1 MAIFIFI
8 MLTVLFSFTAL
19 VYFAKSIRSIF
30 EGYFMDSLVSFAITV
45 GLIIIAFH
53 FGSLIMKQ
61 YQNPN
66 VQKEIDEYIKM
77 IIDNLNIKDI
87 NIRNNIIHTLYKL
100 KELLPLAADKKL

>member
-8 MLTVLFSFTAL
+8 ILTVLFSFTAL

-30 EGYFMDSLVSFAITV
+30 EGYFMISLVSFAITV

-53 FGSLIMKQ
+53 FGSLIMKH

-66 VQKEIDEYIKM
+66 VQKEILF
-77 IIDNLNIKDI
+77 NNIKEAQEQYDKFMSE
-87 NIRNNIIHTLYKL
+87 HPEL
-100 KELLPLAADKKL
+100 KS